1 MLRSQQAQA
10 AQALPATPRQRCI
23 AYLLASATALL
34 TAAPSLYEALWPLAW
49 VALVPLFVALRE
61 AAPRQALLLGWW
73 AETLMYW
80 VGFYWLIGTMVRFGF
95 IAVPLSVCFFAII
108 GLGNGIRLGLFA
120 CWLRWTERWPYPW
133 WVRLLLPACTYV
145 AFDYLFPRVFPWYLG
160 FLQFRGLPF
169 IQTADIA
176 GIHGVTF
183 VLVVCNTVVAAL
195 IPYPRQ
201 PERPGRLLMAL
212 GCAGLLLLQGGY
224 GLWRMQ
230 QLTAAMQ
237 QAPSLRVALIQ
248 PNIDMY
254 VKQSGADREAQ
265 LDLQFD
271 LSGKTLDQHPALII
285 WPESMYPFG
294 VPEHMQQLPWPTVSA
309 PHQVHWLIGA
319 LTYAGKGPAR
329 QVFNSALLLD
339 QDGRMLGRYDKQ
351 HLLAFG
357 EYIPFQHYLPF
368 LRNISPTIGN
378 LTPGVGGIV
387 TLPNGVVLGPL
398 ICYEDI
404 VPDLARQA
412 VRQGAQVLVNLTND
426 VWFGATRAPY
436 QHRALAAFRAVE
448 NRVYLVR
455 VTNTGLTSVID
466 VLGREPAA
474 LPIFQADTLVHT
486 IQPLRLTTLYTRF
499 GDWFAQL
506 CSAVA
511 LLLPLGSR
519 LRQRLRA

>member
-1 MLRSQQAQA
+1 MLRSQHAQA
-10 AQALPATPRQRCI
+10 AQALPATPRQRCSVF
-23 AYLLASATALL
+23 LLASATALL
-34 TAAPSLYEALWPLAW
+34 TAVPSLYEALWPLAW
-49 VALVPLFVALRE
+49 VALVPLFVALR
-61 AAPRQALLLGWW
+61 AASPKRALLLGWW

-95 IAVPLSVCFFAII
+95 IPVPLSVCFFAII
-108 GLGNGIRLGLFA
+108 GLGNGIRLGFFA
-120 CWLRWTERWPYPW
+120 WWLRRMERSTHPW

-160 FLQFRGLPF
+160 FLQLPGLLF
-169 IQTADIA
+169 IQIADVA
-176 GIHGVTF
+176 GVHGVTF
-183 VLVVCNTVVAAL
+183 VLVVCNTVVAAFV
-195 IPYPRQ
+195 PHPGQ
-201 PERPGRLLMAL
+201 PERTVRRLMGL
-212 GCAGLLLLQGGY
+212 GCAGLLLLQVGY
-224 GLWRMQ
+224 GLWRMP

-237 QAPSLRVALIQ
+237 QASPLRVALIQ
-248 PNIDMY
+248 PDIGMY
-254 VKQSGADREAQ
+254 EKQSGAEREAQ
-265 LDLQFD
+265 LDLQFG
-271 LSGKTLDQHPALII
+271 LSATTLDQHPDLII

-294 VPEHMQQLPWPTVSA
+294 LPESMQQLPWPAVPA
-309 PHQVHWLIGA
+309 PHNVHWLIGA

-339 QDGRMLGRYDKQ
+339 QDGHILGRYDKQ
-351 HLLAFG
+351 YLLAFG
-357 EYIPFQHYLPF
+357 EYIPLQHYLPF

-378 LTPGVGGIV
+378 LTPGTGGIV
-387 TLPNGVVLGPL
+387 TLPNGVGLGPL

-455 VTNTGLTSVID
+455 VTNTGLTSIID
-466 VLGREPAA
+466 ALGREQAA

-486 IQPLRLTTLYTRF
+486 IQPLRLASLYTRF

-511 LLLPLGSR
+511 LLLLLGSR
-519 LRQRLRA
+519 LRRRIRA